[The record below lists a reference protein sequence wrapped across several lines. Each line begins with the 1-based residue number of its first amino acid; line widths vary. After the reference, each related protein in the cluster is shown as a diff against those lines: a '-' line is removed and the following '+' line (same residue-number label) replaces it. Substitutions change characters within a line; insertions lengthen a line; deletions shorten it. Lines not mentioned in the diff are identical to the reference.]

1 MQVVPALDPL
11 EDRCP
16 GLGLRLEPTP
26 IEQFLLEE
34 SEEAFGHGIVVVIT
48 DQAHRRHDAHL
59 LAALAE
65 RDLDGNKIE
74 AVTGV

>member
-1 MQVVPALDPL
+1 MQVVPALDPRK
-11 EDRCP
+11 DRCP
-16 GLGLRLEPTP
+16 DLGLRLEPTP
-26 IEQFLLEE
+26 IEQLLLEG
-34 SEEAFGHGIVVVIT
+34 SEEALGHGVVVVIT
-48 DQAHRRHDAHL
+48 DRAHRRHDAHL

>member
-26 IEQFLLEE
+26 VEEFLLEG
-34 SEEAFGHGIVVVIT
+34 SEEAFGHGVVVR
-48 DQAHRRHDAHL
+48 QHRPSPSTA
-59 LAALAE
+59 
-65 RDLDGNKIE
+65 
-74 AVTGV
+74 